1 MAAIFGRYVFKNLAR
16 YKLKLHKK
24 RFEVKLSNSKS
35 STTIKWKERTCS
47 YFGWVRKKI
56 QFASTS
62 VQSVHT
68 CPVVAWDKKVPFLL
82 DKIVNSL
89 ADITYWRPVQSFEE
103 LSLYSPCFSRQQTGK
118 QRAVLR
124 RKVPF
129 VHALVGDYPGS
140 VDQTS
145 SGDGPSCFEWNEG
158 EAFLFLQEFRNR
170 NQESEEQ
177 FR

>member
-1 MAAIFGRYVFKNLAR
+1 MAAIFGRYVFQNLAK
-16 YKLKLHKK
+16 YKLKLHTK
-24 RFEVKLSNSKS
+24 RVEVKLSNSKS
-35 STTIKWKERTCS
+35 STTITWKERTCS
-47 YFGWVRKKI
+47 YFCWVRKKT

-68 CPVVAWDKKVPFLL
+68 CPLVAWDKKVPFLL

-89 ADITYWRPVQSFEE
+89 ADITYLRPVQSFEE
-103 LSLYSPCFSRQQTGK
+103 LSLYSPCFSRQQIGK
-118 QRAVLR
+118 ERAVLP